1 MGQKSNTPST
11 DIPRR
16 TLLKGAAA
24 AGAITIIGGRASGK
38 AKISSDGG
46 KRVAPSD
53 KINLACVGLGGRGG
67 SVSGA
72 LGTSSMTNVVAV
84 CDVDTARAGR
94 ARKRF
99 PKAEMFQDF
108 RKMFDKLGKTI
119 DAVSIAIPDHAHF
132 PVAMLSM
139 SMGKHIYV
147 EKPLA
152 HTFQEVE
159 LMMAARKK
167 YKVATQMGNQGHSGN
182 NYLQFEAWVKAG
194 IIKDVT
200 KVTAF
205 MNNRRRWHGWKI
217 NGYPTGETKPD
228 TLDWDIWLATAPEH
242 PYSGKLHPGNWRS
255 WYDYGDGAFGDWGPH
270 TLDTVHRFLEL
281 GQPERITA
289 VKRDGPNKWIFP
301 QASTIAFDFP
311 ARGSMP
317 PVEITWYDGTSNLP
331 PTPKELGEGKIL
343 KGCGKVIFSKDLVF
357 KGGTHS
363 ATLRIIPES
372 KMKDMAGKL
381 PKITERHSDHFKNFL
396 LACRGEEKCRSSF
409 DISGPLTQVFCL
421 GVIAQRLG
429 GRLDFDRKTKQI
441 TNNKIA
447 NQLLVGPPP
456 RKGWEQYYK
465 MA

>member
-1 MGQKSNTPST
+1 MAQKSRTPST

-24 AGAITIIGGRASGK
+24 AGAFTIIGTRAS
-38 AKISSDGG
+38 AKSKKYTGDG

-53 KINLACVGLGGRGG
+53 KINLACVGAGGRGG

-94 ARKRF
+94 TQKRF

-119 DAVSIAIPDHAHF
+119 DAVSIAIPDHSHF
-132 PVAMLSM
+132 PVAMLAM

-152 HTFQEVE
+152 HTFEEVE

-182 NYLQFEAWVKAG
+182 NYLQFEAWTKAG

-205 MNNRRRWHGWKI
+205 MNRPRRWHGWKI
-217 NGYPTGETKPD
+217 NGYPTEPKPD
-228 TLDWDIWLATAPEH
+228 TLDWDLWLATRPFR
-242 PYSGKLHPGNWRS
+242 PFSGKLHPGNWRS
-255 WYDYGDGAFGDWGPH
+255 WYDFGNGAFGDWGPH
-270 TLDTVHRFLEL
+270 TLDTIHRFLKL
-281 GQPERITA
+281 GLPTKITA
-289 VKRDGPNKWIFP
+289 IKRDGPNKWIFP

-311 ARGSMP
+311 ARGAMP
-317 PVEITWYDGTSNLP
+317 PCRITWYDGTKNLP
-331 PTPKELGEGKIL
+331 PAPKELEGRKL
-343 KGCGKVIFSKDLVF
+343 GGCGKVIFSKDLVF

-372 KMKDMAGKL
+372 KMRDMASKL
-381 PKITERHSDHFKNFL
+381 PKITEKHSDHFKNFL
-396 LACRGEEKCRSSF
+396 LACRGEEICRSSF
-409 DISGPLTQVFCL
+409 DISGPLTQVFLL

-429 GRLDFDRKTKQI
+429 GTLEFDPKTRQI
-441 TNNKIA
+441 TNNKEA
-447 NQLLVGPPP
+447 NQWLVGYPP